1 LFIVTGF
8 KLCFVQ
14 DVFLLILFYV
24 IEIRLGQNQFDRLCQ
39 RRLAGLMAVTVIIEV
54 FKSGALLENA
64 FFNNSQKVHLNLIKL
79 S

>member
-1 LFIVTGF
+1 
-8 KLCFVQ
+8 
-14 DVFLLILFYV
+14 LLILFYV

-39 RRLAGLMAVTVIIEV
+39 RRLAGFMAVTVIIEV